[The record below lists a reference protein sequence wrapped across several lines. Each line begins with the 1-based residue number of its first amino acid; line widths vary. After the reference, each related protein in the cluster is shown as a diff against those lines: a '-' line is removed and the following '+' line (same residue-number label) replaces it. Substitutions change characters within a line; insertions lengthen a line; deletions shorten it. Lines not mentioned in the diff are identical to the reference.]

1 MALVDLIDV
10 KKKFGTK
17 SILNNANLTIND
29 KERIAIIGK
38 NGGGKSTLMKIIA
51 GIYTPDEGRVVTQN
65 GINVQYL
72 EQAPNFKSHF
82 TVEQP

>member
-38 NGGGKSTLMKIIA
+38 NGGGKSTLMK
-51 GIYTPDEGRVVTQN
+51 R
-65 GINVQYL
+65 L
-72 EQAPNFKSHF
+72 S
-82 TVEQP
+82 